1 MVWTGALQEG
11 KHVGG
16 CLAEV
21 VIGADFGERDGV
33 WEPINCEGV
42 ANAKSAGDVALVAL
56 VVFSGWADVPAINT
70 AGCHVGAFIRGDVDD
85 NAGAR
90 WCKGTPVE
98 VKDAVE
104 ARIGG
109 EPGLAA
115 RGAKEVQRD
124 VSLWHEQIPFG
135 EREFGVA
142 KSETR
147 TEMVLP
153 GLDSTFGRVAAMAVW
168 RNALEVNVVLL
179 EGLLE
184 LVRIITCLAPA
195 SDPRCTRLALPR
207 LLPVVD
213 CITSAAITQAVAG
226 SAEALE
232 LFVIPARSFVTT
244 RA

>member
-1 MVWTGALQEG
+1 MGVDS
-11 KHVGG
+11 
-16 CLAEV
+16 
-21 VIGADFGERDGV
+21 VIR
-33 WEPINCEGV
+33 
-42 ANAKSAGDVALVAL
+42 
-56 VVFSGWADVPAINT
+56 GWADVPASSP
-70 AGCHVGAFIRGDVDD
+70 ASWHVRAFIRGRVDD

-98 VKDAVE
+98 VKDAME

-184 LVRIITCLAPA
+184 LVRALVVKNVERRGVAVGLKAGVQSCPGGSKLAGLAGFEWFGENRITVIIVEYHNIIVA
-195 SDPRCTRLALPR
+195 SRGLDGEFSGLVRVRFL
-207 LLPVVD
+207 
-213 CITSAAITQAVAG
+213 
-226 SAEALE
+226 
-232 LFVIPARSFVTT
+232 
-244 RA
+244 